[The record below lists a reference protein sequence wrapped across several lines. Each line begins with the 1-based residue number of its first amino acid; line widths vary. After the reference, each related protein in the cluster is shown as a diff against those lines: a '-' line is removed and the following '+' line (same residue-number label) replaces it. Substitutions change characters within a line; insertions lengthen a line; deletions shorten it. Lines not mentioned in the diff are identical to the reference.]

1 MIKVKGM
8 ASQRIYELP
17 YDDLDLSRNLMFFL
31 RSKNITIAS
40 SCDGEGVC
48 QKCSIQN
55 GWLTCQMTVSEFLS
69 QAPDGVVEVGYL

>member
-1 MIKVKGM
+1 M
-8 ASQRIYELP
+8 ASQRVYDLP
-17 YDDLDLSRNLMFFL
+17 YEDEDLSRNLMFFL

-55 GWLTCQMTVSEFLS
+55 GWLTCQLSLEEFL
-69 QAPDGVVEVGYL
+69 QKAPEGIVEVGYL